1 MPTIKNIYF
10 VPSIKIF
17 YYSYKNI
24 ALFITAIKRFM
35 PAKKKNF
42 RCTVNNSNDNWQ
54 ISIYIIVGSV
64 SDIQQ
69 EKKYKINNEELVV
82 V

>member
-1 MPTIKNIYF
+1 MPAIKKINF

-35 PAKKKNF
+35 PAKKKLS
-42 RCTVNNSNDNWQ
+42 VY
-54 ISIYIIVGSV
+54 ILKKIMIYNLCK
-64 SDIQQ
+64 Q
-69 EKKYKINNEELVV
+69 L
-82 V
+82 